1 MKTNELI
8 ENIQIMKKPAIHTLM
23 RKPAFF
29 ALPQGKKLSLF
40 RLPRRRKLSL
50 FRLPRKEIIRTVL
63 LPIILSLIILLTL
76 TGCEDKAPPNTVESL
91 EDIHGRTI
99 GALSGSPSARLVDDM
114 GTVRLFADGEEMISS
129 LLAGTVDCL
138 VAESTFAEE
147 IALDASGVRILNET
161 LLEYDISYAVAREN
175 KTLLAA
181 VNNALTELERNGT
194 LEGLRDKYYM
204 GERYEYVPPENIT
217 KHPGSLILAIA
228 PDTPPNSYIG
238 ADGEYEGIDI
248 DISRALCDYL
258 GVELIIE
265 EFQAGEL
272 ITAVRYGKAD
282 LALDWLPGD
291 GEDLVNLSNSYAQ
304 ISQSVI
310 VRR

>member
-1 MKTNELI
+1 MV
-8 ENIQIMKKPAIHTLM
+8 KKPAILTAM
-23 RKPAFF
+23 RKPALF
-29 ALPQGKKLSLF
+29 AVLRAVSRLRKPMLQSEQTFRVNTVFLTAALSL
-40 RLPRRRKLSL
+40 
-50 FRLPRKEIIRTVL
+50 L
-63 LPIILSLIILLTL
+63 LILTL
-76 TGCEDKAPPNTVESL
+76 NGCKAKAPPNTVDSL
-91 EDIHGRTI
+91 EDLPGKTI

-129 LLAGTVDCL
+129 LLAGNVDCL

-147 IALDASGVRILNET
+147 ITLDASGVRILDET

-181 VNNALTELERNGT
+181 VNNALTELDRNGT

-204 GERYEYVPPENIT
+204 GERYEYVPPENIA

-228 PDTPPNSYIG
+228 PDTPPNSFIG

-291 GEDLVNLSNSYAQ
+291 GEELVNLSNSYAQ
-304 ISQSVI
+304 ISQSII